1 MSTIYLEL
9 LPLGSKFNNT
19 SFLAAGVETENVVEQ
34 NLLSLTGTT
43 ITKQER
49 PYVEFTYYHFEKSKP
64 NKLSGVL

>member
-1 MSTIYLEL
+1 MSTEYLEL
-9 LPLGSKFNNT
+9 LPLRSEFNNS
-19 SFLAAGVETENVVEQ
+19 SFLAAGIETENLVEQ

-43 ITKQER
+43 ITKQEK